1 MPNEVVPPLRLRTLL
16 FVRTLGGG
24 DALCAPLADANLASL
39 APEAEALL
47 EQKICLSE
55 HLAESNAE
63 TLARFSLPE
72 GTALRKPT
80 ALVPRED
87 LPRRLAIATPIEVPT
102 AVVPSQPVAV
112 SRPREGEARVKAE
125 LWFLILPLAYT
136 GYIAVDERFEARGL
150 DEGELAREATRRVEA
165 AVDARVVHEV
175 RRLWFALG
183 AGPQAYLGLLPARRS
198 RLEPL
203 ELELDRGDAGPGSR
217 AAALKK
223 AIVEQERRKRAVM
236 ILDSVA
242 QPVHARR
249 RVYGADPPPLVGR
262 ERELDLMA
270 KLLGP
275 AKEGARQ
282 SVLLVG
288 RERVGKSA
296 LVHAFV
302 DRELAAGRSPLLWA
316 TSGAALIAGMSGLG
330 QWQERVRRV
339 MEAAALLGAVIWFDD
354 LADLFTERGRSSI
367 DVPGALRPWVERGLV
382 SIVAEMHEDRV
393 DRAERQNVG
402 FFASLARVRVP
413 TFDAAGALVALR
425 ARDAWS
431 RRHEPDAPRV
441 VEEALAPI
449 VDLADRYVSYEHFP
463 GKAMRLYDELKAM
476 HGDARTPLGVDAMFE
491 AASLRTGVPPFLLRE
506 DRPLRLGDVVAGL
519 GRRVVGQAEAVR
531 RVAEAVCVVKAGLQ
545 PRDKPL
551 ATFLFVGPT
560 GVGKT
565 ELARAL
571 AEFLFGAAGDGAERL
586 SRFDMSEYMDVLAA
600 DRLIRGDDRGE
611 GVLTRKVREQ
621 PFCVLL
627 LDEIEKAHPAVFDLL
642 LQVCGEGRLT
652 DAAGRTA
659 YFYNAIVI
667 MTSNLGAAER
677 RAAVGFG
684 QGASAGASHYERA
697 VAAAFRPE
705 FRNRI
710 DRVVT
715 FDDLGPEHRKVLV
728 SMAVERAS
736 RRRGLLEPGCLLSVS
751 EAAIVRLGEEGYS
764 PAYGARALRRH
775 VERRLVALV
784 ARALAARG
792 DVSDVDVDVR
802 DEGEPAPPHPVSG
815 ELAGGL
821 RVSLLRRGG
830 GGKPAHEFV
839 AMRDVSAARR
849 ELARHLRLDRVAEL
863 REQVKFL
870 VAQLGH
876 GDRPAHSTDSN
887 EDTRRAAREARDY
900 RKLQS
905 EHHRLTATMDALAAP
920 AQRARAAEDAALAAF
935 FRGESVGAF
944 RREALVA
951 RADFMAPLASALVAL
966 EPRRDECTLIVQELD
981 DRRALS
987 LYLAGLAEHG
997 GQGRWSVEVHFDRGE
1012 RADAPDWPKDRR
1024 WGPPRSPALA
1034 LERALDKDR
1043 KPLALLLRVRGPD
1056 AIHLA
1061 FEGGLHRFV
1070 ADDKPAQLFVHRV
1083 GLRTT
1088 FDDVHWPTL
1097 DPDPPAELEGR
1108 SKLPPARIH
1117 IYEGGCTDVASQV
1130 TLDLPPAEY
1139 WRRHAEVVV
1148 AILLLCEEGKLD
1160 REASLRGRVPS
1171 GDDEEEIVS
1180 LIRSGNKIEAI
1191 KRYRDLT
1198 GVGLKESKDA
1208 VETIADRLAREK

>member
-1 MPNEVVPPLRLRTLL
+1 MPTDVVPPLRLRTLL

-24 DALCAPLADANLASL
+24 DALCAPLADASL
-39 APEAEALL
+39 VSLGPEDEALL
-47 EQKICLSE
+47 EQKICLAE
-55 HLAESNAE
+55 HLAASDAE

-72 GTALRKPT
+72 GTALRKPS

-87 LPRRLAIATPIEVPT
+87 LPKRLAVATPIEVPT
-102 AVVPSQPVAV
+102 AVVPAQPTAV

-125 LWFLILPLAYT
+125 LWIMILPLAYT
-136 GYIAVDERFEARGL
+136 GYVAVDERFEARGL
-150 DEGELAREATRRVEA
+150 DDAELAREAARRVEA

-175 RRLWFALG
+175 RRLWFAMG

-203 ELELDRGDAGPGSR
+203 ELDLDRGEAGPGAR
-217 AAALKK
+217 ASALKK

-242 QPVHARR
+242 QPVHAQRR
-249 RVYGADPPPLVGR
+249 AYHGAPPPLVGR
-262 ERELDLMA
+262 ERELDLLGR
-270 KLLGP
+270 LLGP
-275 AKEGARQ
+275 AKEGSRQ

-296 LVHAFV
+296 LVQAFV
-302 DRELAAGRSPLLWA
+302 DRELGAGRSPLVWA

-339 MEAAALLGAVIWFDD
+339 MEAASLLGAVVWFDD

-382 SIVAEMHEDRV
+382 SVAGEMHEDRV

-413 TFDAAGALVALR
+413 PFDAAGALAALR

-441 VEEALAPI
+441 AGDALAPI
-449 VDLADRYVSYEHFP
+449 VDLADRYVAYEHFP

-476 HGDARTPLGVDAMFE
+476 HGDARRPLGVDEMYE

-506 DRPLRLGDVVAGL
+506 DRPLRLGDVVAAL
-519 GRRVVGQAEAVR
+519 GRRVVGQGAAVR

-571 AEFLFGAAGDGAERL
+571 AEFLFGASGDGAERL
-586 SRFDMSEYMDVLAA
+586 SRFDMSEYTDALAA

-659 YFYNAIVI
+659 YFHNAIVI

-684 QGASAGASHYERA
+684 QGASPGASHYERA

-710 DRVVT
+710 DRVVA
-715 FDDLGPEHRKVLV
+715 FDDLGPEHRQALV
-728 SMAVERAS
+728 TMAIERAS

-751 EAAIVRLGEEGYS
+751 DAAVARLGEEGYS
-764 PAYGARALRRH
+764 AAYGARALRRH
-775 VERRLVALV
+775 VEQRLVGLV

-792 DVSDVDVDVR
+792 DASDVDVDVR
-802 DEGEPAPPHPVSG
+802 DAAEPGPAHALAG
-815 ELAGGL
+815 DEAGGL
-821 RVSLLRRGG
+821 RASLVRRGRA
-830 GGKPAHEFV
+830 KPAQEDV
-839 AMRDVSAARR
+839 AMRAVSEARR
-849 ELARHLRLDRVAEL
+849 EIARALRVDRVAEL

-876 GDRPAHSTDSN
+876 GDRPAPGRESG
-887 EDTRRAAREARDY
+887 EDARRTAREARDY
-900 RKLQS
+900 RRLQS
-905 EHHRLTATMDALAAP
+905 EHHRLAELLRALAGP
-920 AQRARAAEDAALAAF
+920 SDRARAAEDAALVAY

-944 RREALVA
+944 RREALAA
-951 RADFMAPLASALVAL
+951 RAEFMPPLASALVAL
-966 EPRRDECTLIVQELD
+966 EPRRDECTVLVQELD

-987 LYLAGLAEHG
+987 LYLPGLAEHG
-997 GQGRWSVEVHFDRGE
+997 GRGAWSVEVHFDRGE
-1012 RADAPDWPKDRR
+1012 RGDAPDWPKDRR
-1024 WGPPRSPALA
+1024 WGPPRPPARA

-1061 FEGGLHRFV
+1061 LEGGLHRFT
-1070 ADDKPAQLFVHRV
+1070 ADDEPTQLFVHRV

-1088 FDDVHWPTL
+1088 FDEVHWPAL
-1097 DPDPPAELEGR
+1097 DPDPPAEIEGR
-1108 SKLPPARIH
+1108 SKQPPARQH
-1117 IYEGGCTDVASQV
+1117 VYAGGRTEVAGR
-1130 TLDLPPAEY
+1130 TWLELPPAEY

-1148 AILLLCEEGKLD
+1148 AYLMLCDEGKLD
-1160 REASLRGRVPS
+1160 REASFRGRVPS
-1171 GDDEEEIVS
+1171 SEDEEEIVT
-1180 LIRSGNKIEAI
+1180 LLRSGHKLEAI
-1191 KRYRDLT
+1191 KRYRELS
-1198 GVGLKESKDA
+1198 GVGLKDAKDA
-1208 VETIADRLAREK
+1208 VEAIEERVRRER